1 MAFNSLIALAA
12 AEATLQLGKAGELNV
27 MELGNQRFRINS
39 ATLQRISKNHGIS
52 IEQLKGGSDE
62 PTALGFYKALGFSE
76 YTAIDVN
83 SERNSIPMDLN
94 MDIQKKYQFY
104 NQYSLV
110 TNNGTG
116 EHVFDQAA
124 VFRNMHN
131 LTKVGGIMINLLPMT
146 TWINHGFFNFNPVL
160 FRDLAYANNYEWCF
174 LWLGNNEGSYMAFDP
189 DDADA
194 WSEQIWNLSY
204 YNPSSAQSEPDTR
217 FKRLLKRIYNK
228 LSTPPQESKQDLY
241 YGEGAGSLAHY
252 TYERAI
258 KQSSNKLEQYLASTL
273 VKEPFN
279 ISVVAAYRRT
289 SPEPFVIPFTG
300 KYVSAIKDRDILQS
314 YKSQPDTLEIHEGSN
329 Y

>member
-1 MAFNSLIALAA
+1 MS
-12 AEATLQLGKAGELNV
+12 
-27 MELGNQRFRINS
+27 
-39 ATLQRISKNHGIS
+39 
-52 IEQLKGGSDE
+52 
-62 PTALGFYKALGFSE
+62 
-76 YTAIDVN
+76 
-83 SERNSIPMDLN
+83 
-94 MDIQKKYQFY
+94 
-104 NQYSLV
+104 
-110 TNNGTG
+110 
-116 EHVFDQAA
+116 
-124 VFRNMHN
+124 
-131 LTKVGGIMINLLPMT
+131 
-146 TWINHGFFNFNPVL
+146 
-160 FRDLAYANNYEWCF
+160 
-174 LWLGNNEGSYMAFDP
+174 FDP
-189 DDADA
+189 NDADP

-204 YNPSSAQSEPDTR
+204 YNPSSLQSESDPR

-228 LSTPPQESKQDLY
+228 FFTPAHENKPDPY

-300 KYVSAIKDRDILQS
+300 KYVSAIKDSDILQS

>member
-1 MAFNSLIALAA
+1 
-12 AEATLQLGKAGELNV
+12 
-27 MELGNQRFRINS
+27 
-39 ATLQRISKNHGIS
+39 
-52 IEQLKGGSDE
+52 
-62 PTALGFYKALGFSE
+62 
-76 YTAIDVN
+76 
-83 SERNSIPMDLN
+83 
-94 MDIQKKYQFY
+94 
-104 NQYSLV
+104 
-110 TNNGTG
+110 
-116 EHVFDQAA
+116 
-124 VFRNMHN
+124 
-131 LTKVGGIMINLLPMT
+131 MT

-174 LWLGNNEGSYMAFDP
+174 LWLGNNEGSYMSFDP
-189 DDADA
+189 NDADP
-194 WSEQIWNLSY
+194 WSEQIWNLSH
-204 YNPSSAQSEPDTR
+204 YNPSSLQSKSDPR

-228 LSTPPQESKQDLY
+228 FFTPAQENKPDPY

-289 SPEPFVIPFTG
+289 SAEPFVILFTG
-300 KYVSAIKDRDILQS
+300 KYASAIKDSDILQS